1 MALGIFDKVAPV
13 DLPHPPISLA
23 IFLVVE
29 RAVCAGWHLV
39 LTDPQNPKFD
49 LTTATEN
56 EITEEL
62 HEAVVNRVFGS
73 GAVDGFNKQVFAPGI
88 REPKIRNYNFT
99 SLDKM
104 PDLFFQLVNRPT
116 GIINTQDGVFI
127 ECKPVDKAHPIPK
140 HYCDRGIMRFVSG
153 DYAWAMTSALMVA
166 YARPD
171 YTILP
176 HLADALTERTTTIST
191 LSPPQACSLSVFGAA
206 NEAVHIS
213 LHERSFQYLENG
225 KDADTITIR
234 HLWLSR
240 D

>member
-1 MALGIFDKVAPV
+1 MAFGIFEKVAAV
-13 DLPHPPISLA
+13 DLPHPPIPLA

-29 RAVCAGWHLV
+29 RAVCAGWHLL
-39 LTDPQNPKFD
+39 LTEPRSDFD
-49 LTTATEN
+49 LTTATEDQ
-56 EITEEL
+56 ITHEL
-62 HEAVVNRVFGS
+62 HEAVVNKIFGS
-73 GAVDGFNKQVFAPGI
+73 GIVEGFNKQVFAPAI

-104 PDLFFQLVNRPT
+104 PDLIIQFINRPT
-116 GIINTQDGVFI
+116 GIINTQDGLFI

-171 YTILP
+171 YTIVP
-176 HLADALTERTTTIST
+176 HLSDALTERATTIPT
-191 LSPPQACSLSVFGAA
+191 LSPPEACSLSVFGPA
-206 NEAVHIS
+206 NQAVHIS
-213 LHERSFQYLENG
+213 LHERNFRYLENG
-225 KDADTITIR
+225 KGAGTITIR